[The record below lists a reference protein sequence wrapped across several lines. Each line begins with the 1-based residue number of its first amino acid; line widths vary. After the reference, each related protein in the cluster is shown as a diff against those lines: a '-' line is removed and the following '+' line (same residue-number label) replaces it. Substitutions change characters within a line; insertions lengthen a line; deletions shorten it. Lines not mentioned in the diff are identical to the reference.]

1 MRSSYCVECS
11 AKYANHDMI
20 HILRVVFFN
29 SMPAVLI
36 KIDIAY
42 KDLQIGQGILLFLA
56 DLGFLTRLKQSRR

>member
-1 MRSSYCVECS
+1 
-11 AKYANHDMI
+11 
-20 HILRVVFFN
+20 
-29 SMPAVLI
+29 MPAVLI